1 MLSLIAFIILIGV
14 LITAHEAGHFI
25 VAKMSGVKV
34 HTFSIGFG
42 QALFSK
48 TIGDT
53 EYRIALIPLGGYVRL
68 HGMEHEFGDPN
79 LELNATSH
87 VDEIDEE
94 SIHTKPP
101 WIKILIF
108 IAGPAMNLILP
119 FFLLPPFYALS
130 SDYDEMYGSVMG
142 SVDQGLPAYQAGFRS
157 GDEIIEINDQPI
169 HAFWQVADW
178 VDQYQKGDPPL
189 QMTVK
194 RLGEKDPVSFSVHP
208 EQIEST
214 ERFLGFT
221 RTDNRIGFQP
231 FPQSPD
237 ISIQSEK
244 SPLKQSGLENFD
256 RILEINGQAI
266 QAFYEIAPLLSQTSI
281 DQKMTVKVE
290 RLTSLDKRWTFLNQ
304 RRTID
309 FTLPPKKE
317 WIEQGWVNPQADLTH
332 LKDQDLGIVQAG
344 PCLSSIDPQSAAAQ
358 VLKVGDCIIGVNGEK
373 HSLTVFIDGRIRHKP
388 EESKKLLLMRN
399 GNEIEETLTL
409 RQETH
414 NDPLAG
420 EIKYWQ
426 MGFTFYGLS
435 RTGSMGQAKRIQNTS
450 DRWTFAWIQTKN
462 EVWGEVTRSLMT
474 IGGMFS
480 GAVSPTQ
487 LSGPVTIFY
496 LAGQQAQAGFDHFLH
511 LMVLLSL
518 SIALLNLF
526 PLPGL
531 DGGHILIASIELITR
546 RPLPMR
552 FKQWLQMTGVLLIL
566 MLIIFALGN
575 DLLRMWRVS
584 QGG

>member
-1 MLSLIAFIILIGV
+1 MISLLAFIVLIGV
-14 LITAHEAGHFI
+14 LITAHEAGHFV
-25 VAKMSGVKV
+25 VAKLSGVKV

-42 QALFSK
+42 QALISK

-79 LELNATSH
+79 LDLNASPAL
-87 VDEIDEE
+87 DEIDKE

-130 SDYDEMYGSVMG
+130 SNYDEMYGSVMG

-157 GDEIIEINDQPI
+157 GDEIIKINGETI

-178 VDQYQKGDPPL
+178 VDQYKKGDPPL
-189 QMTVK
+189 DMTVK
-194 RLGEKDPVSFSVHP
+194 RLGRKDPVSFTVHP

-237 ISIQSEK
+237 LSIQSEI
-244 SPLKQSGLENFD
+244 SPLKQIGLESFD
-256 RILEINGQAI
+256 RVLEINGQAI
-266 QAFYEIAPLLSQTSI
+266 QAFYEISPLLSQVSN
-281 DQKMTVKVE
+281 DQPIVLKVE
-290 RLTSLDKRWTFLNQ
+290 RLTSLDQRWTFLNE
-304 RRTID
+304 RRALQ

-317 WIEQGWVNPQADLTH
+317 WVNQGWVSSQIDLSH
-332 LKDQDLGIVQAG
+332 IQDQDLGIVQAG
-344 PCLSSIDPQSAAAQ
+344 SCISSIDPKSAAAQ
-358 VLKVGDCIIGVNGEK
+358 VLNVGDCLIGVNGER
-373 HSLTVFIDGRIRHKP
+373 HSLTVFLDGRIRHKP
-388 EESKKLLLMRN
+388 EESKRLLVLRK
-399 GNEIEETLTL
+399 GKEIEETLIL
-409 RQETH
+409 RQEIH
-414 NDPLAG
+414 SDPLAG

-435 RTGSMGQAKRIQNTS
+435 RTGSMGKAKRISNTV
-450 DRWTFAWIQTKN
+450 DRWHFAWIQTKN
-462 EVWGEVTRSLMT
+462 EVWSEVSRSLMT

-518 SIALLNLF
+518 SIAVLNLF

-566 MLIIFALGN
+566 MLIVFALGN